1 MEVNTIIE
9 NLIAIGQKN
18 NGLIDYSELQKYN
31 LDDESEDA
39 VEKVLIDNELL
50 IINKDASFKPE
61 EEELVVTPDLPSS
74 IKIND
79 SVKAYISEIIQKP
92 LLTYEEEIKYFKQI
106 EAGKAANQKLDET
119 DENDMSVEEYEDI
132 KKTIAISDLARKK
145 VIDSNLRLVVSIA
158 KRYIGRGLDFLDLI
172 QEGNMGLIKAIDK
185 FDYSLGNKFST
196 FATYWIRQSVGR
208 SIDDHSRTIRIPVH
222 MNEQI
227 NTLYKARV
235 KLSQILMRE
244 PTEEELAVEMN
255 TTVDKVKVALKNT
268 QAPVSLETPVGD
280 EAESS
285 LSDFV
290 SDPDAVS
297 PLDFTIRKQLKEELL
312 KLVNSLPER
321 EATIIK
327 LRYGLDGGKD
337 RTLEEV
343 GKQFNITRERVRQ
356 IEVKSLKKLSSMSK
370 NRGLNEFMV
379 NH

>member
-1 MEVNTIIE
+1 MEVETIIE
-9 NLIAIGQKN
+9 NLIDIGQKN
-18 NGLIDYSELQKYN
+18 NGLIDYTELQKYN
-31 LDDESEDA
+31 LDVDQEVK
-39 VEKVLIDNELL
+39 VEKLLSEKELL
-50 IINKDASFKPE
+50 IINKDVSFKPE
-61 EEELVVTPDLPSS
+61 DELVVTPDLPSS

-79 SVKAYISEIIQKP
+79 SVKAYINEIIQKP
-92 LLTYEEEIKYFKQI
+92 LLNYEEEVKYFKQI
-106 EAGKAANQKLDET
+106 EAGAAAQARLDET
-119 DENDMSVEEYEDI
+119 DDDQMSVEEYEQI
-132 KKTIAISDLARKK
+132 KITKAIAELARKK

-185 FDYSLGNKFST
+185 FDYTLGNKFST

-235 KLSQILMRE
+235 KLSQSLMRE

-356 IEVKSLKKLSSMSK
+356 IEVKSLKKLFSMSK
-370 NRGLNEFMV
+370 NRGLSEFMV